1 MHYLRY
7 WFWGIL
13 LGLTIPVG
21 FAASPIPEYLSVRN
35 GLPQG
40 YIGSMVQSRRGFMW
54 FATRN
59 GLCRYDGARFSVF
72 HYEPLN
78 KHSLSYSSVVD
89 IQLDKA
95 GWIWVQTENNHVDR
109 FNPVSEQ
116 AVRVSNTLLFRQI
129 TAGSPIAGISVDTAN
144 GSWIATRAGLLF
156 HLTATGQ
163 ITHRQPMPGVGT
175 SPTLIE
181 SILTDRNG
189 TVWLGG
195 RAGLYHYV
203 PATRQIRLFGV
214 ANGLPN
220 QPIRSIRQ
228 RSNGE
233 LIVGTAGRLYIVNP
247 RLATTRLLIDLPGQG
262 RLPLFARGSAGKEYV
277 DLNTFTDKTGL
288 SPLPVDAR
296 QIPPAPVCM
305 LVDRSN
311 TLWIGTGGNGIVKVS
326 LNPLPFTA
334 RPSRSFVVDW
344 LTQQVNVP
352 ASAIPPA
359 IAGQSPVGI
368 RYHFD
373 HEGALWLGGPQLPLY
388 RYQPDTQTF
397 TTVTTKGVPDNWL
410 IDGNLR
416 LQALTTDAAKNVW
429 ALIDAAGRRL
439 VQYDRARNRFLAWP
453 LLPDT
458 YPVCDVTDMSVDGDH
473 VYLATQN
480 NGLVRVDR
488 TAQRIIRWQENPRSP
503 NALPTRFL
511 LSLLQDPNQYDY
523 LWIGTYGRGLCRLDK
538 HTGQIRT
545 FTTEHGLPDNVIYGI
560 QADRAGRLWLST
572 NRGLC
577 RFDTR
582 SFDVRIYS
590 SMDGLPSDEFTRHQD
605 IALPDGRLIFGGI
618 GGYTSFRPDQ
628 IQDDPY
634 APAVAL
640 TGLRINNR
648 EVSPFNA
655 NSPITAAVDQL
666 TSIQLPHQQ
675 NFLAFDF
682 AALQYNQSGQ
692 NQFRYKLVGF
702 DNDWV
707 YSGNQST
714 ATYTNLSPATYTF
727 VVNASNTSGVWSPDT
742 RQIRLTILPAPW
754 ATWWA
759 YTLYTLLLILLVTL
773 FIRVRIRRI
782 QLHSQVVLREQE
794 SRQLQQIDQ
803 WRSRFFANIT
813 HEFRTPLTLIL
824 PPLELT
830 LAEINDPQQR
840 SRLTMVHRNA
850 TQLLRLINELLD
862 IARMEAGNLRLTLTQ
877 ADLVDFIE
885 QIVAVFVDEAQR
897 QSVRL
902 RFASQLTHVSY
913 RFDADKLEKIINNLL
928 INALKFTSANGQI
941 DVSLTQQSLLVADP
955 INATDSLMDHVRLTV
970 SDTGKGIAP
979 NDLSHIFER
988 FYQSDATRDRPVGS
1002 SGIGLSYVS
1011 ELVELMNG
1019 TIRVESQP
1027 GQGTTFTVDLPL
1039 EPARPMSTGDP
1050 QPIDAESPTDETD
1063 LRSDSETQLGQ
1074 VQILLVEDSDDIAG
1088 FIMSVLSNDWSV
1100 RRARNGREGVEMTL
1114 RYGPNLIISDV
1125 LMPEM
1130 DGYELC
1136 RQLKENPATSYIPIL
1151 LLTAKSAAESRLQG
1165 LSAGADDYLTKPF
1178 QVDELRWRVRNRL
1191 EQQHR
1196 TRLHLRSQLLGEGH
1210 VPVTSPEPADEF
1222 MNMVYKAI
1230 RGQLNDTKFGVG
1242 DLADAVGLSRM
1253 HLNRKLKTLTGLSPN
1268 ELIRTV
1274 RLNRAGELLLEHTSV
1289 SSVAYAVGF
1298 DNPAYFSK
1306 VFKEH
1311 YGITPSEFVEQ
1322 HRSS

>member
-1 MHYLRY
+1 MHKLRY
-7 WFWGIL
+7 WLWVML
-13 LGLTIPVG
+13 VGLTMPVG
-21 FAASPIPEYLSVRN
+21 FAATPVPEYLTVQN

-40 YIGSMVQSRRGFMW
+40 YIGAMVQSRRGFMW
-54 FATRN
+54 FATHN
-59 GLCRYDGARFSVF
+59 GLCRYDGARFKVF

-78 KHSLSYSSVVD
+78 DHSLSYSSIVD

-95 GWIWVQTENNHVDR
+95 GWIWAQAENNRIDR
-109 FNPVSEQ
+109 FNPVSER
-116 AVRVSNTLLFRQI
+116 AVRVSNNPLFQQI

-144 GSWIATRAGLLF
+144 GAWIVTRAGLLF

-163 ITHRQPMPGVGT
+163 ITHRQPMPGAGT
-175 SPTLIE
+175 NPVLIQ

-203 PATRQIRLFGV
+203 PATRQVRLFGV
-214 ANGLPN
+214 TNGLPD
-220 QPIRSIRQ
+220 QPIQSIRQ

-233 LIVGTAGRLYIVNP
+233 LIVGTAGQLHVVNP
-247 RLATTRLLIDLPGQG
+247 RLATARLLINLPGQG
-262 RLPLFARGSAGKEYV
+262 RLPLFAQGPAGKEYV
-277 DLNTFTDKTGL
+277 DLNIFTDKTGL
-288 SPLPVDAR
+288 SPLPINAP
-296 QIPPAPVCM
+296 QIPSAPVCM

-311 TLWIGTGGNGIVKVS
+311 TLWIGTGGNGIVKLS
-326 LNPLPFTA
+326 LNPLPFTT
-334 RPSRSFVVDW
+334 RPSRSFALDW
-344 LTQQVNVP
+344 LTQQIKVP
-352 ASAIPPA
+352 ASAIPA
-359 IAGQSPVGI
+359 AVAGQRPAGI

-373 HEGALWLGGPQLPLY
+373 HQDALWLGGPQLPLY
-388 RYQPDTQTF
+388 RYQSATQTF
-397 TTVTTKGVPDNWL
+397 SPLPTKGIPDNWL
-410 IDGNLR
+410 VNGALHV
-416 LQALTTDAAKNVW
+416 QAITTDAAQNMW
-429 ALIDAAGRRL
+429 ALTDAAGRRL
-439 VQYDRARNRFLAWP
+439 IQYDRARNRFLAWP

-480 NGLVRVDR
+480 YGLVRVDR
-488 TAQRIIRWQENPRSP
+488 TAQRIIRWRENPLSP
-503 NALPTRFL
+503 NALPIRFL

-523 LWIGTYGRGLCRLDK
+523 LWVGTYGRGLCRLDK

-545 FTTEHGLPDNVIYGI
+545 FTAEQGLPDNVVHGI
-560 QADRAGRLWLST
+560 QADRAGHLWLST

-582 SFDVRIYS
+582 SFEVRTYS
-590 SMDGLPSDEFTRHQD
+590 GADGLPSDEFTRHQD
-605 IALPDGRLIFGGI
+605 IALPDGRLIFGGV
-618 GGYTSFRPDQ
+618 GGYTSFMPNQ

-648 EVSPFNA
+648 EVSPFNE
-655 NSPITAAVDQL
+655 NSPIAAAADQL
-666 TSIQLPHQQ
+666 TSIQLSHRQ

-692 NQFRYKLVGF
+692 NQFRYKLVGL

-707 YSGNQST
+707 YSGNLST

-742 RQIRLTILPAPW
+742 RQIRLIIQPAPW

-759 YTLYTLLLILLVTL
+759 YTLYALLLILLVAL
-773 FIRVRIRRI
+773 FIRVRVRRV
-782 QLHSQVVLREQE
+782 QLRSQVALREQE

-830 LAEINDPQQR
+830 LAEISDPQQR
-840 SRLTMVHRNA
+840 NRLTMVHRNA

-877 ADLVDFIE
+877 ANLIDFVE

-902 RFASQLTHVSY
+902 RFESQLTRATY
-913 RFDADKLEKIINNLL
+913 RFDPDKLEKIINNLL

-941 DVSLTQQSLLVADP
+941 DVSLTHQSLLVTDP
-955 INATDSLMDHVRLTV
+955 ANATDSLVDYIRLTV

-988 FYQSDATRDRPVGS
+988 FYQSDATSDRPVGS

-1019 TIRVESQP
+1019 SIRVESQP

-1039 EPARPMSTGDP
+1039 EPATTSSPVEP
-1050 QPIDAESPTDETD
+1050 QPADAAPLNDETD
-1063 LRSDSETQLGQ
+1063 ALSETDAQLGR

-1088 FIMSVLSNDWSV
+1088 FVASVLNDEWSV
-1100 RRARNGREGVEMTL
+1100 RRARNGKEGIEMAL
-1114 RYGPNLIISDV
+1114 RYGPNLVISDV
-1125 LMPEM
+1125 LMPEL

-1210 VPVTSPEPADEF
+1210 VPVASPEPADEF
-1222 MNMVYKAI
+1222 MNTVYGAI
-1230 RGQLNDTKFGVG
+1230 RDQLNDAKFGVG

-1274 RLNRAGELLLEHTSV
+1274 RLNRAGELLLEQTSV

-1311 YGITPSEFVEQ
+1311 YGVTPSEFVEQ
-1322 HRSS
+1322 HRPS